1 MEQQLSTLNTTEPL
15 DYDNLN
21 IVIHP
26 RPPRRRQS
34 GASLV
39 PFRPYVKS
47 LTGVRE
53 PFGYAD
59 GFNPWKTTGQR
70 EIFFKQDN
78 ARCIGTLIDDCD
90 ISDVIRWDIQ
100 GESTRLPM
108 MCKLWIIGKNQME
121 RSIEYFILWV

>member
-1 MEQQLSTLNTTEPL
+1 MQSLSTFNTKGSV

-21 IVIHP
+21 IITLP

-34 GASLV
+34 GTSLV

-47 LTGVRE
+47 LTSVRQ
-53 PFGYAD
+53 PFSFANGYD
-59 GFNPWKTTGQR
+59 KWMVMGR
-70 EIFFKQDN
+70 DEIFFTQQN
-78 ARCIGTLIDDCD
+78 ARCIGSLLDDCD

-108 MCKLWIIGKNQME
+108 MCKLWMIGKE
-121 RSIEYFILWV
+121 